1 MEKRYLKNWDY
12 NCARLLD
19 CLKTIIEN
27 NGGKVKEFPKYEIV
41 NRSVS
46 DVIEDCKEKIS
57 LYENYIEKNGNNDR
71 LNNALIEYKNKLEK
85 AINFDNKPLELPIYH
100 QIVFVLDNMY
110 YSYVLDDNPFFDFI
124 LWKTPVIENNQ
135 YNVCLGEIVENKEWL
150 FDSFFR
156 FDCTTNDIKESANML
171 FNILVKF
178 PSCKL
183 YKEKEKKCVPNY
195 YNNGYHYEIIEKPVQ
210 KRKIDF

>member
-41 NRSVS
+41 NRTV
-46 DVIEDCKEKIS
+46 DHVIEECKEKIA
-57 LYENYIEKNGNNDR
+57 LYEKYMEKTIVDEKFKTE
-71 LNNALIEYKNKLEK
+71 LQEYKNKLEK
-85 AINFDNKPLELPIYH
+85 AINFNNKPLELPIYH

-124 LWKTPVIENNQ
+124 LWKTQVIENHQ
-135 YNVCLGEIVENKEWL
+135 YAVCLGEIVENKEWL

-156 FDCTTNDIKESANML
+156 FDCTTDDIKESANML

-183 YKEKEKKCVPNY
+183 DKEKEKKRVPNY
-195 YNNGYHYEIIEKPVQ
+195 YNNGFHYEIIEKPVQ
-210 KRKIDF
+210 KKKIDF